1 MSMPKIPDMDPH
13 ITLTRPQVIDM
24 MLASVA
30 TEGLGLSHILN
41 AQSEKILR
49 FVNDEQASVNDI
61 LQMNRSM
68 DKVLRSV
75 ISSQFL
81 IQLRLGDILQL
92 EERITEEELCIQEE
106 DEEEEGKDEE

>member
-1 MSMPKIPDMDPH
+1 MSMPKIPDIEPN
-13 ITLTRPQVIDM
+13 ITLTRTQVIDM

-49 FVNDEQASVNDI
+49 FVNDEHTGVKDI
-61 LQMNRSM
+61 LQLNHSL

-92 EERITEEELCIQEE
+92 EERIV
-106 DEEEEGKDEE
+106 EEEEICIEEEEYEE

>member
-1 MSMPKIPDMDPH
+1 MSMPKIPDIDPN
-13 ITLTRPQVIDM
+13 ISLTRTQVIDM

-49 FVNDEQASVNDI
+49 FVNDGQTGVSDI
-61 LQMNRSM
+61 LQLNRSL

-75 ISSQFL
+75 ISSQLL

-92 EERITEEELCIQEE
+92 EERMVEEEEICT
-106 DEEEEGKDEE
+106 DEEENEE

>member
-1 MSMPKIPDMDPH
+1 MSMPKIPDIEPK
-13 ITLTRPQVIDM
+13 ITLTRTQVIDM

-30 TEGLGLSHILN
+30 TEGMGLSHILN

-49 FVNDEQASVNDI
+49 FVNDERTGVQDI
-61 LQMNRSM
+61 LQLNYSL

-92 EERITEEELCIQEE
+92 EERIVEEEEICIEEEE
-106 DEEEEGKDEE
+106 DEE